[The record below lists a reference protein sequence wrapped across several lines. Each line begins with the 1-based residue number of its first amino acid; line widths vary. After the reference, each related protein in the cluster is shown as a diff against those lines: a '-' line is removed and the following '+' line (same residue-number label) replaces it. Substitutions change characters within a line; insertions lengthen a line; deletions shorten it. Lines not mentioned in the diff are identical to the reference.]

1 MKTITIDVYQFS
13 ELTPSA
19 KTRALSHYQADC
31 EYPWTN
37 EAINSLK
44 AFCDAIG
51 ITLTHYDIDWLCPAR
66 TSIKTKGTAT
76 NQDIPE
82 DLTGVF
88 SDYPLTKNWNY
99 SKSVSYSIE
108 CFLKEIC
115 DDYEHVLSEEYF
127 ADHCDINEYSFDI
140 NGNQI

>member
-1 MKTITIDVYQFS
+1 MKTIEVTIYQFS
-13 ELTPSA
+13 ELTEQA
-19 KTRALSHYQADC
+19 KVRALMNYQSDC
-31 EYPWTN
+31 EYAWSH

-44 AFCDAIG
+44 AFCGAIG
-51 ITLTHYDIDWLCPAR
+51 ITLTHYDIDWLCPAN
-66 TSIKTKGTAT
+66 TSIKTKGTPT

-99 SKSVSYSIE
+99 SKSVRYSIE

-115 DDYEHVLSEEYF
+115 DDYEHQLSEENY
-127 ADHCDINEYSFDI
+127 AEHCNANDYWFDK
-140 NGNQI
+140 NGNLI